1 MAITKM
7 MHMKASSKARIDIHL
22 EHSINYILQP
32 KKLGEANLASGI
44 NCLPEMAYQQMK
56 ATKQMF
62 GKTGGRQGYH
72 FVISLKPGE
81 GTPEIMYDIAMQ
93 FAEEAFAGEYEAV
106 VAVHTDREHLH
117 AHIVINSVNMVNGY
131 KFQCRDGDW
140 KYKFQPITNKLCE
153 EYGLHITP
161 AEYSKEPKNMARPQW
176 EREQAFY
183 EWIKQDALFCAIS
196 AENMEHFI
204 FLLEKLRFEVKQGK
218 HIAVKVPGMKRFKR
232 LDTISEDLSGER
244 LEAMFRYGDASLAS
258 PVNRTVSLLPV
269 RKAVLTPYQRKCYAR
284 MYRLRLA
291 EKKRFTYKS
300 AYLYEQI
307 RKMHEL
313 QEEYLVVVKYD
324 VKSYGDLFR
333 LKQRLQQVDE
343 ELCKAQKEMYRDR
356 ALQKR
361 SCKTAEDLEFFEAS
375 EGDYRERL
383 EEIKLQKKDNRKK
396 LKAVER
402 CLARDE
408 SLAEAELELRIP
420 VDEMEDMANVENDKV
435 PENPYRVQKVV
446 EVENTA
452 LDDVVEADVVTEPE
466 FEAVVDDEFETEAE
480 AFAEADVTG
489 LETVGKTAVTNAES
503 VVETDIDVMDE
514 SVESGLQNDDIR
526 EYGET
531 VRLPSDKADYM
542 RMSVAEKVRCYPFDD
557 KGTDVAFEMVRT
569 YFEKIGMDTSF
580 DSVYEETKLLTDY
593 YEKLKA
599 EEFIQKQTE
608 QIIEKMDMMGIDTEK
623 FSEYPVDVLSKVFDF
638 GDMEYFAGIKM
649 FNQIRDK
656 LGVNMAHQDRYELF
670 DRIYQERKRE
680 RKRVNSRTLR

>member
-1 MAITKM
+1 M
-7 MHMKASSKARIDIHL
+7 L
-22 EHSINYILQP
+22 
-32 KKLGEANLASGI
+32 
-44 NCLPEMAYQQMK
+44 
-56 ATKQMF
+56 

-81 GTPEIMYDIAMQ
+81 GTPEIMYDIAMH

-153 EYGLHITP
+153 EYGLQITP

-204 FLLEKLRFEVKQGK
+204 FLLEKLGFEVKQGK

-291 EKKRFTYKS
+291 EKKRFTCKS

-313 QEEYLVVVKYD
+313 QEEHLVVVKYD

-333 LKQRLQQVDE
+333 LKQRLQQVEE

-402 CLARDE
+402 CLARDG

-489 LETVGKTAVTNAES
+489 LETVVKTAVTNAES
-503 VVETDIDVMDE
+503 VVETDIDVMNE

-542 RMSVAEKVRCYPFDD
+542 RMSVAEKSVVIRLMTREQMQHLKWLGLILKRLVWTQVLILF
-557 KGTDVAFEMVRT
+557 MRRL
-569 YFEKIGMDTSF
+569 SF
-580 DSVYEETKLLTDY
+580 
-593 YEKLKA
+593 
-599 EEFIQKQTE
+599 
-608 QIIEKMDMMGIDTEK
+608 
-623 FSEYPVDVLSKVFDF
+623 
-638 GDMEYFAGIKM
+638 
-649 FNQIRDK
+649 
-656 LGVNMAHQDRYELF
+656 
-670 DRIYQERKRE
+670 
-680 RKRVNSRTLR
+680 

>member
-1 MAITKM
+1 
-7 MHMKASSKARIDIHL
+7 
-22 EHSINYILQP
+22 
-32 KKLGEANLASGI
+32 
-44 NCLPEMAYQQMK
+44 MK
-56 ATKQMF
+56 ATKQML

-153 EYGLHITP
+153 EYGLQITP
-161 AEYSKEPKNMARPQW
+161 AEYSKESKNMARPQW

-204 FLLEKLRFEVKQGK
+204 FLLEKLGFEVKQGK

-307 RKMHEL
+307 RKIHEL

-361 SCKTAEDLEFFEAS
+361 SCKTAEDLEFFEAP

-396 LKAVER
+396 LKEVER
-402 CLARDE
+402 CLARDG

-452 LDDVVEADVVTEPE
+452 LDDVVEADVVTELE

-489 LETVGKTAVTNAES
+489 LETVVKTAVTNAES

-557 KGTDVAFEMVRT
+557 KGTDAAFEMVRT

-656 LGVNMAHQDRYELF
+656 LGVNMAHQD
-670 DRIYQERKRE
+670 
-680 RKRVNSRTLR
+680 

>member
-1 MAITKM
+1 
-7 MHMKASSKARIDIHL
+7 
-22 EHSINYILQP
+22 
-32 KKLGEANLASGI
+32 
-44 NCLPEMAYQQMK
+44 
-56 ATKQMF
+56 
-62 GKTGGRQGYH
+62 
-72 FVISLKPGE
+72 
-81 GTPEIMYDIAMQ
+81 
-93 FAEEAFAGEYEAV
+93 
-106 VAVHTDREHLH
+106 
-117 AHIVINSVNMVNGY
+117 
-131 KFQCRDGDW
+131 
-140 KYKFQPITNKLCE
+140 
-153 EYGLHITP
+153 
-161 AEYSKEPKNMARPQW
+161 
-176 EREQAFY
+176 
-183 EWIKQDALFCAIS
+183 
-196 AENMEHFI
+196 
-204 FLLEKLRFEVKQGK
+204 
-218 HIAVKVPGMKRFKR
+218 MKRFKR

-269 RKAVLTPYQRKCYAR
+269 RKVVLTPYQRKCYAR

-402 CLARDE
+402 CLARDG

-557 KGTDVAFEMVRT
+557 KGTDAPFEMVRT

-680 RKRVNSRTLR
+680 KKRVNSRTLR

>member
-32 KKLGEANLASGI
+32 KKLGEANLAGGI

-81 GTPEIMYDIAMQ
+81 GTPEIMYDIAMR
-93 FAEEAFAGEYEAV
+93 FAGEAFAGEYEAV

-117 AHIVINSVNMVNGY
+117 AHIIINSVNMVTGY

-176 EREQAFY
+176 EREQAFSK
-183 EWIKQDALFCAIS
+183 WIKQDALFCAIS

-204 FLLEKLRFEVKQGK
+204 FLLEKLGFEVKQGK

-232 LDTISEDLSGER
+232 LDTISEDLSRES

-383 EEIKLQKKDNRKK
+383 EQIKLQKKDNRKK

-402 CLARDE
+402 CLERDG
-408 SLAEAELELRIP
+408 SLLEAELEYRIP
-420 VDEMEDMANVENDKV
+420 VDDMEDLADVEKDEV
-435 PENPYRVQKVV
+435 PGNPYRVPEVV
-446 EVENTA
+446 EV
-452 LDDVVEADVVTEPE
+452 DVITEPE
-466 FEAVVDDEFETEAE
+466 FEAIVDDELETEVE
-480 AFAEADVTG
+480 PFAETAIIGV
-489 LETVGKTAVTNAES
+489 ETVGKTAITNAES
-503 VVETDIDVMDE
+503 VVETDIDMMAE

-526 EYGET
+526 KYGET
-531 VRLPSDKADYM
+531 VRLPYDKADYM
-542 RMSVAEKVRCYPFDD
+542 RMSVAEKVRCYPFDN
-557 KGTDVAFEMVRT
+557 KGKDAAFEMVRT

-593 YEKLKA
+593 YEKQKSEA
-599 EEFIQKQTE
+599 AIQVQTE
-608 QIIEKMDMMGIDTEK
+608 QIVERLELLGNDSSRLTEYSADIL
-623 FSEYPVDVLSKVFDF
+623 SEVFDF
-638 GDMEYFAGIKM
+638 EDMEYFAGIKL
-649 FNQIRDK
+649 FNKVIDR
-656 LGVNMAHQDRYELF
+656 LGVDMNRQKRYEVF
-670 DRIYQERKRE
+670 DRIYEEGMRKIE
-680 RKRVNSRTLR
+680 QVYSRTLK